1 MAFMTHPQT
10 LDELN
15 TCSAET
21 FGVALADI
29 WEHAPWVAAGVV
41 HQRPFASV
49 AALHEA
55 MVAVVAAL
63 DDAARMAFY
72 AGHPELAGAD
82 ARRGSMTAESVAE
95 QGTLSLASLSDA
107 EARRWDA
114 LNQAYRARFGFPFI
128 LCIRRH
134 TRDSALRAFEQRL
147 QHDRA
152 TELAA
157 ALDEIAAITR
167 LRLESRIASVSPVP
181 APTTLS

>member
-1 MAFMTHPQT
+1 
-10 LDELN
+10 
-15 TCSAET
+15 
-21 FGVALADI
+21 
-29 WEHAPWVAAGVV
+29 
-41 HQRPFASV
+41 
-49 AALHEA
+49 
-55 MVAVVAAL
+55 
-63 DDAARMAFY
+63 
-72 AGHPELAGAD
+72 
-82 ARRGSMTAESVAE
+82 MTAESVAE

-107 EARRWDA
+107 EAQRWDA

-167 LRLESRIASVSPVP
+167 LRLESRIVSPSPSPVP

>member
-1 MAFMTHPQT
+1 MPSMTPPKT

-15 TCSAET
+15 TCSAQA

-29 WEHAPWVAAGVV
+29 WEHAPWVAASVV
-41 HQRPFASV
+41 HQRPFESV
-49 AALHEA
+49 AALHAA
-55 MVAVVAAL
+55 MVDVVAAL
-63 DDAARMAFY
+63 DDPARIAFY
-72 AGHPELAGAD
+72 AGHPELAGVD
-82 ARRGSMTAESVAE
+82 ARRGSMTAASVAE
-95 QGTLSLASLSDA
+95 QGTLSLASLSQDEA
-107 EARRWDA
+107 ERWDA

-152 TELAA
+152 TELVA

-167 LRLESRIASVSPVP
+167 LRLEALITP
-181 APTTLS
+181 ATPTTIPLS